1 MFTPDFSEPDTATT
15 TALRSETWNRHRNTP
30 PAGDRDAEVQKADS
44 WYPHTVERAIV
55 LWGAYVLLSVGV
67 VALAALFVMGR
78 GLDWDDF
85 FIPAGVVTSSL
96 VCQYLCRGVR
106 VQVLENQQRIPSGS

>member
-1 MFTPDFSEPDTATT
+1 MFTPDFPEPETATT
-15 TALRSETWNRHRNTP
+15 TAPRSQARGHSRNASS
-30 PAGDRDAEVQKADS
+30 AGSRDAAVQKADS
-44 WYPHTVERAIV
+44 YYPHTVERAVV
-55 LWGAYVLLSVGV
+55 LWGAHVLLTVGV

-78 GLDWDDF
+78 SPDWDDF

-106 VQVLENQQRIPSGS
+106 VQVLENQHRIPSRS